1 MIVIKLSSILT
12 KRMNKRIRGKLK
24 EIIYSRNS
32 KIKDPSRYKNAN
44 IVKLTMLIIS
54 RNVNAW
60 FAKIVFQNIIRIIFN
75 PVQSAKSASKLL
87 ENYVKY
93 KSKIKSNQS
102 RKDIYIRR

>member
-1 MIVIKLSSILT
+1 MSINKTIDLLKVSMIVIKLSSILT

-54 RNVNAW
+54 RNVNA
-60 FAKIVFQNIIRIIFN
+60 
-75 PVQSAKSASKLL
+75 
-87 ENYVKY
+87 
-93 KSKIKSNQS
+93 
-102 RKDIYIRR
+102 